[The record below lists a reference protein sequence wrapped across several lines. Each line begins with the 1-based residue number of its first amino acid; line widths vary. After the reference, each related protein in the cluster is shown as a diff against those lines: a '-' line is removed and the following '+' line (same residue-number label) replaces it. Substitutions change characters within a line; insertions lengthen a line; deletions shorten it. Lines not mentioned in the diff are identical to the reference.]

1 MEEKCPYVRGKMAT
15 NFLGSPNSMDFAAFS
30 HAMENWWGNPCI
42 SHITKHTMEC
52 ESNFKKA
59 PILSE
64 KYEYRFPRF
73 STYDGFC
80 NIFPEINFLG
90 LSHSMGFPSISHASG
105 NWRENPGISHMV
117 KYATGWQSN
126 GKNHTFYGKNMG
138 TNFPGIPHSMGF
150 ICYGEFDGKTHPFP
164 MWWSTP
170 QDGNLMEKSTHTV
183 WKVWVPI
190 SQVLHIRWVL

>member
-1 MEEKCPYVRGKMAT
+1 MEEKCPYVREKMAT

-42 SHITKHTMEC
+42 SYVTKYTMEC

-59 PILSE
+59 PIPSE

-80 NIFPEINFLG
+80 NIFPEINFSG
-90 LSHSMGFPSISHASG
+90 LSHSMGFPAISHASG

-117 KYATGWQSN
+117 KYVTGWQSN
-126 GKNHTFYGKNMG
+126 GKTTHFKERVWEPISQALPIRWVSLCYGK
-138 TNFPGIPHSMGF
+138 
-150 ICYGEFDGKTHPFP
+150 FDEKTHAFP
-164 MWWSTP
+164 MGWSTP
-170 QDGNLMEKSTHTV
+170 
-183 WKVWVPI
+183 
-190 SQVLHIRWVL
+190 